1 MLSARGAIYDS
12 GTQLAAPQ
20 GYDARTHGAV
30 VELMITIIQGPAVEP
45 QVPVTL
51 LHRCLRLS
59 TPYISLPL
67 PVHETIR
74 VVPIQ
79 E

>member
-45 QVPVTL
+45 QVPEIITND
-51 LHRCLRLS
+51 
-59 TPYISLPL
+59 TA
-67 PVHETIR
+67 TQ
-74 VVPIQ
+74 VP
-79 E
+79 